1 MSHRPADFV
10 HWFRQGA
17 PYINAHRGRTFVIS
31 VGGEATGDAG
41 FAGLIHDVALL
52 NSLGVRVVLVAG
64 ARAQIEQRLQQ
75 RGLAIRYH
83 QGLRVTDDDALDCVK
98 EAAGSV
104 RVEIEAL
111 LSMGL
116 ANSPMAGF
124 RVQVASGNFVIA
136 RPVGVRDGIDFL
148 HTGEVRRVDSSAI
161 RQRLDDGCV
170 VLVTPLGYSPTGE
183 VFNLVAEDAA
193 LAVAGALQADKLL
206 YLADGNLCED
216 DNGELIREMDLPQ
229 ATALAEKLAPESDA
243 RRLLDSA
250 VQACSR
256 GVQRVHLLNR
266 ALDGCL
272 LQELFTRD
280 GVGTLVSGDRFESLR
295 RATVDDIGGILELIE
310 PLERDG
316 VLVRRSRE
324 QLETAVGEFTVVE
337 RDGTI
342 IASAALSPHPDHR
355 VGELACFAIH
365 PEYRGCHR
373 GDTLLRHVEREAER
387 LGLTRLFVLT
397 TRTAHWFQER
407 GFEPG
412 QLDDLPTERRQL
424 YNLKRNSRVFIKA
437 LGKH

>member
-31 VGGEATGDAG
+31 VGGEATGDVG

-216 DNGELIREMDLPQ
+216 DDGELIREMDLPQ

-412 QLDDLPTERRQL
+412 KLDDLPTERRQL